1 MTYKF
6 TARHFRAHP
15 EIRAHAE
22 DSVKKLHRFYDGIV
36 GATVVLSFER
46 ATNSV
51 KTAEINLKV
60 YGAVL
65 SATVSSDDYIKSID
79 AVTEKLVKQLSK
91 YKTKLRAKDKE
102 RVRSVARKA

>member
-1 MTYKF
+1 MTFKF

-22 DSVKKLHRFYDGIV
+22 ESVKKLHRFYDGIV

-51 KTAEINLKV
+51 KTAEINLQV

-65 SATVSSDDYIKSID
+65 SATVTSDDYYKSID
-79 AVTEKLVKQLSK
+79 AAAEKLVKQLAK
-91 YKTKLRAKDKE
+91 YKTKLRAKDKA
-102 RVRSVARKA
+102 RVRTIKQKA